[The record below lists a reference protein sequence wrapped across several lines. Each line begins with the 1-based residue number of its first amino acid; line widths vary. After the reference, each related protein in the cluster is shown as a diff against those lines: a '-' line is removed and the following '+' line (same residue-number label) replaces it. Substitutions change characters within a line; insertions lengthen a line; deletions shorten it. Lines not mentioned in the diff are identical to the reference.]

1 MPALVMLDEH
11 KADFRK
17 LVVPAGFRR
26 AIATS
31 ESSAVFCGGQGAAIS
46 QSFEKDSLICTD

>member
-26 AIATS
+26 AIATR